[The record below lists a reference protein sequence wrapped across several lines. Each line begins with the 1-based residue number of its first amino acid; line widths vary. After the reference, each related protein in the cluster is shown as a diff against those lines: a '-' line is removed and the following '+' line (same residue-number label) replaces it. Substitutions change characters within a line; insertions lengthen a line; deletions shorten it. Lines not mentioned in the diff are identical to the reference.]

1 LYSTSNI
8 KYNSSL
14 SAGGI
19 LFHEFLALKELILS
33 SDFEVAL
40 KAELDNNLLVGIKTL
55 GARKRV
61 LRELKRRVNEM
72 PHSFWQQFYQWTERE
87 QRLALLYV
95 CLKTYRLVF
104 DIHWEHTLKKFKTS
118 AQLDAL
124 GISMFFDELASRDD
138 LFASW
143 SPSTLNKINTQYR
156 KALKDA
162 GLLESNS
169 LKKPREISDA
179 FWQYFVD
186 NDEAWWLEACF
197 IT

>member
-8 KYNSSL
+8 RYNSSFT
-14 SAGGI
+14 AGGI
-19 LFHEFLALKELILS
+19 LFHEFIALKELILS
-33 SDFEVAL
+33 SNFEEAL
-40 KAELDNNLLVGIKTL
+40 KSELDNNLLVGIKTL

-61 LRELKRRVNEM
+61 LGELKRRVNEM
-72 PHSFWQQFYQWTERE
+72 PHSFWQQFYQWTEKE

-124 GISMFFDELASRDD
+124 GITMFFDELASRDD
-138 LFASW
+138 FFATW
-143 SPSTLNKINTQYR
+143 SQSTLEKINTQYR
-156 KALKDA
+156 KALQDA
-162 GLLESNS
+162 GLLKANS

-186 NDEAWWLEACF
+186 NDETWWLEACF
-197 IT
+197 IA